1 MLQCFRYSNVSS
13 IWYSD
18 PHCISF
24 VTGIQEPA
32 LQRATGQAFRT
43 GEGCARQKLRKRT
56 SVNGGTAKQTGENA
70 LSGILIFIN
79 APKCSFNDSTLSLS
93 PIIEMLHH
101 VNKKALF

>member
-1 MLQCFRYSNVSS
+1 MFPVFGIQILTVFL
-13 IWYSD
+13 
-18 PHCISF
+18 F

-56 SVNGGTAKQTGENA
+56 SVNGRTAKQTGEKS

-79 APKCSFNDSTLSLS
+79 APICSSNDFILSFNS
-93 PIIEMLHH
+93 
-101 VNKKALF
+101 NQF